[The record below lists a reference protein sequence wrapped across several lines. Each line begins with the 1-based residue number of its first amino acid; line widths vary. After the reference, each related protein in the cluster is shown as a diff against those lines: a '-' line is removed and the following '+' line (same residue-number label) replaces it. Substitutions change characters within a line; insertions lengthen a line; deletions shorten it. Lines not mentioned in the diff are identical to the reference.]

1 MPKVVIKKT
10 KIKVKKKIKKR
21 VKKQKDNDKK
31 EITIEDLKKN
41 YINSMDEK
49 EKVAFKIA
57 KEHLGSSFNL
67 EKSIGFQKW
76 LKKNSNNI

>member
-10 KIKVKKKIKKR
+10 KIKVRKKVKKKIKKEE
-21 VKKQKDNDKK
+21 DKK
-31 EITIEDLKKN
+31 EITIDDLKKN

-49 EKVAFKIA
+49 EKIAYKIA
-57 KEHLGSSFNL
+57 KEHLGSSFNI